1 MGNYKE
7 IVTKAVIGKAKKGSK
22 EEITIDTNAN
32 IDTVLGCWIINHNFK
47 GSGTDGKVNVEGSY
61 DVNVWY
67 SYENNTKT
75 DVLVRNFLYK
85 DTVNVNL
92 TKTEV
97 LDNNREIIVRSLS
110 AQSERNVEVD
120 GSKVIL
126 NIEKELGVEIVG
138 ETMVRIAIEDSYED
152 YQYDDSESET
162 IIEEA
167 ISEEVDEDY
176 LEDVNQK

>member
-7 IVTKAVIGKAKKGSK
+7 IVTKAVIGKARKESK
-22 EEITIDTNAN
+22 EEITIETNTN
-32 IDTVLGCWIINHNFK
+32 IDTVLGCWIINHSFK

-67 SYENNTKT
+67 SYDNNTKT
-75 DVLVRNFLYK
+75 DVLVRNFIYK
-85 DTVNVNL
+85 DIINVNL

-110 AQSERNVEVD
+110 APSVSNVEVED
-120 GSKVIL
+120 TKVKL

-138 ETMVRIAIEDSYED
+138 ETMVRVATEERYED
-152 YQYDDSESET
+152 YEYDNTET
-162 IIEEA
+162 KTVIEEN
-167 ISEEVDEDY
+167 IDEEIKEDY
-176 LEDVNQK
+176 LDEVNQ